1 MRATGDISPRIV
13 NTPDPPKDSLHVK
26 FALICVGLVIGL
38 FLCETALRFH
48 NPFGFRMRG
57 NTLVLPTNQTY
68 TIEDPNLA
76 AFDKL
81 DKRVTHTKN
90 SLGFRGPEP
99 PAAFADYLTIV
110 TIGGSTTECFYLSDN
125 QTWPAVL
132 DNLLSNKVSKLWLNN
147 AGIDGHTT
155 FGHLVLM
162 QDYVARLRPKVA
174 MFLVGIND
182 LFADQPRSFD
192 VIDRNNVVGAIANHS
207 EVVALVL
214 NMVRYA
220 RTSRMKSLGAMPKPI
235 NLKVPEYRDLSPEDE
250 RSLLDGQKPL
260 LREYESRLSR
270 LMAVTRASGIT
281 PVLITQPALF
291 GDTTDDVTQAD
302 LSRVSIEIYRQ
313 MNGHTAWKMLDSY
326 NDVTRRVGQAQNVL
340 VIDLAHQLPKR
351 SRYFYDY
358 IHYGKEGAQVVGKI
372 VEKNLCPTLKAK
384 WPQFMSGECP

>member
-1 MRATGDISPRIV
+1 MRATTELPPRFGTSS
-13 NTPDPPKDSLHVK
+13 NPSKDSLQIK
-26 FALICVGLVIGL
+26 FALIVVGLVLGL
-38 FLCETALRFH
+38 LLCEIALRFH

-99 PAAFADYLTIV
+99 PAAFADYLTVV

-125 QTWPAVL
+125 QTWPAAL
-132 DNLLSNKVSKLWLNN
+132 DNLIQKKVPKLWLNN
-147 AGIDGHTT
+147 AGLDGHTT

-162 QDYVARLRPKVA
+162 QDYVGRLRPKVA

-182 LFADQPRSFD
+182 LFADQPRPYD
-192 VIDRNNVVGAIANHS
+192 VMDRNNVVGAIANHS

-235 NLKVPEYRDLSPEDE
+235 NLKVPEYRDISTEDE

-260 LREYESRLSR
+260 LGEYESRLSR
-270 LMAVTRASGIT
+270 LMAVTRDSGIT

-291 GDTTDDVTQAD
+291 GDVMDDVTQAD

-313 MNGHTAWKMLDSY
+313 MNGHTAWKMLESY
-326 NDVTRRVGQAQNVL
+326 NDVTRKVGQAQNVP
-340 VIDLAHQLPKR
+340 VIDLAHQLPKS

-358 IHYGKEGAQVVGKI
+358 IHYGKEGAQAVGKI
-372 VEKNLCPTLKAK
+372 IDQNLCPTLKAN
-384 WPQFMSGECP
+384 WPQFVSGECP

>member
-1 MRATGDISPRIV
+1 MKATGDVSPRIV

-68 TIEDPNLA
+68 TIEDRNLV

-147 AGIDGHTT
+147 AGLDGHTT

-174 MFLVGIND
+174 MFLVGVND

-291 GDTTDDVTQAD
+291 GDTADDVTQAD

-326 NDVTRRVGQAQNVL
+326 NDVTRRVGQAQNVP
-340 VIDLAHQLPKR
+340 VIDLAHQLPKS

-372 VEKNLCPTLKAK
+372 VEQNLCPTLKAK
-384 WPQFMSGECP
+384 WPQFMSGDCP